1 MTKRTIRFSILI
13 AALVVFLAAPS
24 FIRFYTDWLWFGELG
39 YQSVLATML
48 RSQGSLFTIV
58 FVGMLVWLSLN
69 LRVAVASL
77 TDARPTYTTREGFH
91 VSLPGRRQFSTIA
104 NGVAALI
111 ALLAGLYAAGEWNV
125 WMAWRNAVPFGQAD
139 PLLGRDVSFYVFTL
153 PFLEFV
159 RSLLQL
165 AIITAAVTCGAV
177 YFLSGSLVSAFPATM
192 TLGPAARRHLSL
204 LAAAFLLVLAFGA
217 WLRHAEYLIPAPGT
231 AGAMYTDVH
240 ARMPIALLLIAVS
253 AVGAGL
259 ALLQAFSGKRW
270 PIPAAIAIYL
280 VVSIGGGIYS
290 SLLQRT
296 VVKPNEQVREL
307 PYIRNNIV
315 ATRKAFGLDGV
326 EERQI
331 SGEARLTRADIDRN
345 TATLQNVRL
354 WDHQP
359 LLDTFSQLQ
368 EIRTYYDFA
377 AIDNDRYLINGAVR
391 QVMLSGREINATSL
405 PNRTWM
411 NEHLTFTHGYG
422 LTLGPVN
429 QVTSQGLPVLFI
441 RDLPPVTSAGLTV
454 SEPSIYFGELSN
466 DYVIVRTNVSEF
478 HYPKEGLEETT
489 RYSGGGGVAI
499 GTLVRKLLFALRF
512 ASYDIILSDA
522 ITSESRIL
530 FNRRIS
536 DRVRRL
542 AGDFL
547 EFDRDPYL
555 VLAEGRLYWIY
566 DAYTTSAR
574 FPYSTRLTDGTN
586 YIRNSVK
593 FVIDAYDGT
602 TTAYLADNRDPIA
615 ATYARIFPGLFKPL
629 DEMPAG
635 LRAHLRYPEDIFAI
649 QSQVYATYHMTD
661 AATFYKRE
669 DQWEIPVI
677 EEAAE
682 GSGAG
687 MMQPYYTI
695 MRLPGEPAAEF
706 IQMLPFTP
714 RRKDNLA
721 AWLVARS
728 DGEHYGRL
736 SVFEFPK
743 QSQVFG
749 PKQIVG
755 RINQDQTISPQVTLW
770 NQQGSQVIWGTMMVI
785 PIEESLIYVRPLY
798 LRAQG
803 GKIPELTRVIV
814 AYEDRIV
821 MEPTLDA
828 AIARLF
834 GGQAPAASGG
844 TDTAKATAPAAPGA
858 TPAPPPTDTRD
869 LTAEARAHYDRAIA
883 AQRAGDWAR
892 YGEEIKLLGE
902 VLQQMRR

>member
-39 YQSVLATML
+39 YQFVLATML

-165 AIITAAVTCGAV
+165 AIVTAAVTCGAV

-834 GGQAPAASGG
+834 GGQAPAAPGG
-844 TDTAKATAPAAPGA
+844 VDTAKTTAPAAPGA
-858 TPAPPPTDTRD
+858 PPPPPQADTRD